1 MNSWSSPLG
10 GSGKTATRVAMPPC
24 TRSAASSAPAP
35 PEASDTTMMSAG
47 ATGSLT
53 TSIHPRARRTGSRME
68 EKATKGAAATP
79 TNTRIETHLGGR
91 KLIMQDKYK
100 RASAVASMLASE

>member
-1 MNSWSSPLG
+1 
-10 GSGKTATRVAMPPC
+10 
-24 TRSAASSAPAP
+24 
-35 PEASDTTMMSAG
+35 
-47 ATGSLT
+47 
-53 TSIHPRARRTGSRME
+53 ME